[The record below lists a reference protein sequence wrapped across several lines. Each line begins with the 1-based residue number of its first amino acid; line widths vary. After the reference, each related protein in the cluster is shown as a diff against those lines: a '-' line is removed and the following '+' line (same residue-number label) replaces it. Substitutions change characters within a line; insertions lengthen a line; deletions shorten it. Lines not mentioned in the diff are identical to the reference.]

1 MSLTNSNRAYHS
13 LSTMHKN
20 KFSKHGICQ
29 LLRKM
34 TIKPYNQCDN
44 MGGKDSGREDSGSR
58 NKETCNFDWKGL
70 KKALQTQYHWGR
82 VLKENIP
89 LATKKGNASQL
100 EVTIITKEK
109 KKKHTAHWERNWYTC
124 DWSWCSKRG
133 GVRMGSLWF
142 KSSCLESIKAFS
154 QQNLLKTELNK
165 NLFSCVRI
173 NKR

>member
-1 MSLTNSNRAYHS
+1 
-13 LSTMHKN
+13 
-20 KFSKHGICQ
+20 
-29 LLRKM
+29 
-34 TIKPYNQCDN
+34 

-109 KKKHTAHWERNWYTC
+109 KKKTHSTLGKELVHLWLIMMLQKG
-124 DWSWCSKRG
+124 WSEDG
-133 GVRMGSLWF
+133 
-142 KSSCLESIKAFS
+142 
-154 QQNLLKTELNK
+154 
-165 NLFSCVRI
+165 
-173 NKR
+173 